1 MVNVIQF
8 AFQHHQLFIHH
19 HAPKTIIT
27 MTTYLKNMASLMT
40 HFSQMQVNIFIWSLN
55 IFIHLYNFPYPFYF
69 PYQKNLILFS
79 IPHPQQM
86 IYINH
91 KTKQAVPNEQEEN
104 IDYGHNKMNNTL
116 IDESLWV
123 IVSTMHDKV

>member
-1 MVNVIQF
+1 
-8 AFQHHQLFIHH
+8 
-19 HAPKTIIT
+19 
-27 MTTYLKNMASLMT
+27 
-40 HFSQMQVNIFIWSLN
+40 
-55 IFIHLYNFPYPFYF
+55 
-69 PYQKNLILFS
+69 
-79 IPHPQQM
+79 M